1 MIMDTSDTA
10 TIPCKTCLNTE
21 FGLQTGTMTNTA
33 TDTVKLRIGTRG
45 SPLALAQAY
54 EVRDLLAKAHADLAG
69 ENDIEIVVIST
80 VADRVTDRAL
90 SEIGGKGLFTKEI
103 DEAQLKG
110 EIDIAVHCIKD
121 VPTIL
126 PDGIAMPVIMPRED
140 VRDAFISV
148 KYKNFADMPA
158 GSVVGTA
165 SLRRQAMVLNKYP
178 HLKVETFRGNVQTR
192 LRKLEDGEA
201 DATLL
206 AMAGLNRLGHPE
218 IATHVIAEDD
228 MLPAVGQGAIGLAI
242 RTGDEKVAN
251 WLAPLHCHK
260 TDLRIT
266 AERAALRALD
276 GSCKTP
282 IAALAEFDANGTM
295 RLRVAIV
302 RPDGS
307 EWLNA
312 ERILENP
319 DIAGADKIGTDAGNE
334 LKERGGPDFILA

>member
-1 MIMDTSDTA
+1 
-10 TIPCKTCLNTE
+10 
-21 FGLQTGTMTNTA
+21 MTHTA

-54 EVRDLLAKAHADLAG
+54 EVRNLLAKAHADLSG

-121 VPTIL
+121 VPTLL
-126 PDGIAMPVIMPRED
+126 PDGISMPVIMPRED

-148 KYKNFADMPA
+148 KYKSFADMPA

-192 LRKLEDGEA
+192 LRKLEDGQA

-251 WLAPLHCHK
+251 WLAPLHCHQ

-282 IAALAEFDANGTM
+282 IAALAELDANGTM
-295 RLRVAIV
+295 RLRVAII

-307 EWLNA
+307 EWLNT
-312 ERILENP
+312 ERVLENP
-319 DIAGADKIGTDAGNE
+319 DLAGADKIGTDAGKE
-334 LKERGGPDFILA
+334 LLERGGPDFILA

>member
-1 MIMDTSDTA
+1 MIMDTSGTA

-21 FGLQTGTMTNTA
+21 FGLQTGTMTHTA
-33 TDTVKLRIGTRG
+33 TDTAKLRIGTRG

-54 EVRDLLAKAHADLAG
+54 EVRNLLAKAHADLSG

-121 VPTIL
+121 VPTLL
-126 PDGIAMPVIMPRED
+126 PDGISMPVIMPRED

-148 KYKNFADMPA
+148 KYKSFADMPA

-192 LRKLEDGEA
+192 LRKLEDGQA

-251 WLAPLHCHK
+251 WLAPLHCHQ

-282 IAALAEFDANGTM
+282 IAALAELDANGTM
-295 RLRVAIV
+295 RLRVAII

-307 EWLNA
+307 EWLNT
-312 ERILENP
+312 ERVLENP
-319 DIAGADKIGTDAGNE
+319 DLAGADKIGTDAGKE
-334 LKERGGPDFILA
+334 LLERGGPDFILA

>member
-1 MIMDTSDTA
+1 
-10 TIPCKTCLNTE
+10 
-21 FGLQTGTMTNTA
+21 MTHTA
-33 TDTVKLRIGTRG
+33 TDTAKLRIGTRG

-54 EVRDLLAKAHADLAG
+54 EVRNLLAKAHADLSG

-121 VPTIL
+121 VPTLL
-126 PDGIAMPVIMPRED
+126 PDGISMPVIMPRED

-148 KYKNFADMPA
+148 KYKSFADMPA

-192 LRKLEDGEA
+192 LRKLEDGQA

-251 WLAPLHCHK
+251 WLAPLHCHQ

-282 IAALAEFDANGTM
+282 IAALAELDANGTM
-295 RLRVAIV
+295 RLRVAII

-307 EWLNA
+307 EWLNT
-312 ERILENP
+312 ERVLENP
-319 DIAGADKIGTDAGNE
+319 DLAGADKIGTDAGKE
-334 LKERGGPDFILA
+334 LLERGGPDFILA

>member
-1 MIMDTSDTA
+1 
-10 TIPCKTCLNTE
+10 
-21 FGLQTGTMTNTA
+21 MTHTA
-33 TDTVKLRIGTRG
+33 TDTAKLRIGTRG

-54 EVRDLLAKAHADLAG
+54 EVRNLLAKAHADLSG
-69 ENDIEIVVIST
+69 KNDIEIVVIST

-121 VPTIL
+121 VPTLL
-126 PDGIAMPVIMPRED
+126 PDGISMPVIMPRED

-148 KYKNFADMPA
+148 KYKSFADMPA

-192 LRKLEDGEA
+192 LRKLEDGQA

-251 WLAPLHCHK
+251 WLAPLHCHQ

-282 IAALAEFDANGTM
+282 IAALAELDANGTM
-295 RLRVAIV
+295 RLRVAII

-307 EWLNA
+307 EWLNT
-312 ERILENP
+312 ERVLENP
-319 DIAGADKIGTDAGNE
+319 DLAGADKIGTDAGKE
-334 LKERGGPDFILA
+334 LLERGGPDFILA

>member
-1 MIMDTSDTA
+1 M
-10 TIPCKTCLNTE
+10 
-21 FGLQTGTMTNTA
+21 

-54 EVRDLLAKAHADLAG
+54 EVRDLLAKANPEISAEG
-69 ENDIEIVVIST
+69 DIEVVVIST
-80 VADRVTDRAL
+80 TADRVTDRAL

-103 DEAQLKG
+103 DEAQLNG
-110 EIDIAVHCIKD
+110 EIDVAVHCIKD

-140 VRDAFISV
+140 VRDAFIST
-148 KYKNFADMPA
+148 KYKSFADMPA
-158 GSVVGTA
+158 GAIVGTA
-165 SLRRQAMVLNKYP
+165 SLRRQAMILHKYP

-192 LRKLEDGEA
+192 LRKLEEGQA

-206 AMAGLNRLGHPE
+206 AMAGLNRLGTPE
-218 IATHVIAEDD
+218 IATHVISEDD
-228 MLPAVGQGAIGLAI
+228 MLPAVGQGALGLAI
-242 RTGDEKVAN
+242 RAGDEKVAN
-251 WLAPLHCHK
+251 WLSSLHCHK

-282 IAALAEFDANGTM
+282 IAALAEIDENGTM
-295 RLRVAIV
+295 RLRVTIV

-307 EWLNA
+307 EWLDA
-312 ERILENP
+312 ERTLKNP
-319 DIAGADKIGTDAGNE
+319 DLAGADRIGTDAGNE

>member
-1 MIMDTSDTA
+1 MIMDTSGTA

-54 EVRDLLAKAHADLAG
+54 EVRDLLAKAHADLSG

-121 VPTIL
+121 VPTLL
-126 PDGIAMPVIMPRED
+126 PDGISMPVIMPRED

-148 KYKNFADMPA
+148 KYKSFADMPA

-178 HLKVETFRGNVQTR
+178 HLKVQTFRGNVQTR

-218 IATHVIAEDD
+218 IATHVIGEDD

-242 RTGDEKVAN
+242 RADDEKAAT
-251 WLAPLHCHK
+251 WLAPLHCHQ

-282 IAALAEFDANGTM
+282 IAALAELDANGTM
-295 RLRVAIV
+295 RLRVAII

-307 EWLNA
+307 EWLNT
-312 ERILENP
+312 ERVLENP
-319 DIAGADKIGTDAGNE
+319 DLAGADKIGTDAGKE
-334 LKERGGPDFILA
+334 LLERGGPDFILA